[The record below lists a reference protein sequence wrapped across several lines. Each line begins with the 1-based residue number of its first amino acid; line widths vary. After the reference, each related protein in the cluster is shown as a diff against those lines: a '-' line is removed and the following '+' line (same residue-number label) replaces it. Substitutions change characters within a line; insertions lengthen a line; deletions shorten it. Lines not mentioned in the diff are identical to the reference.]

1 MLLGRVGLSS
11 GFLTTIVLGSLLSL
25 PAYADAPSFDRP
37 GLGFAPAVLPAGSFA
52 WEQGLPDFQSDTTGG
67 VRTRF
72 YTADTNLRL
81 GLNGAFE
88 LQLGGSLWNRL
99 EVGDAGVNSHHEG
112 VGDTRLSLKW
122 APTLSTKAVTLAVLG
137 GVTLDTGSA
146 AFTNGRPIYSLGA
159 DVSHDLGSGRSIAGY
174 ANLDHSGGL
183 NVWTVSGNFG
193 FPINGSFGGY
203 VEAGRVFGG
212 GASSTLAGG
221 GVTWVLQDR
230 VQFDLFGR
238 RGLSSRS
245 PDLQAG
251 FGISVFWK

>member
-1 MLLGRVGLSS
+1 MVLERVGLSITR
-11 GFLTTIVLGSLLSL
+11 LTPIVLGSLLCL

-52 WEQGLPDFQSDTTGG
+52 WEQGLPDFQSDTTSG

-72 YTADTNLRL
+72 YAADTNLRL
-81 GLNGAFE
+81 GLDGAFE

-99 EVGDAGVNSHHEG
+99 DVRDTGVNSHHEG
-112 VGDTRLSLKW
+112 AGDTKVSMKW
-122 APTLSTKAVTLAVLG
+122 APTLATKAVTLAVLG

-146 AFTNGRPIYSLGA
+146 AFTNGRRVYSLGV
-159 DVSHDLGSGRSIAGY
+159 DVSHDLGSGRSIAAY
-174 ANLDHSGGL
+174 TNVDHSGGS
-183 NVWTVSGNFG
+183 NVWTVSGNYS
-193 FPINGSFGGY
+193 FPINASFGGY
-203 VEAGRVFGG
+203 VEGGRVFGG

-221 GVTWVLQDR
+221 GVTWVLHDR

-238 RGLSSRS
+238 RGLSSHS
-245 PDLQAG
+245 PDLQGG